1 MSVARPKKPVDDY
14 EEVITELKT
23 RVQVLEGETDTAV
36 TERENFTADYE
47 HLKTTNRVRGDARL
61 LKCSVCVF
69 ACVYI
74 SSFGLKQAE
83 ACLQRLRD
91 VTDVHRKHVS
101 YHCAH

>member
-47 HLKTTNRVRGDARL
+47 HLKTTNRVLAPYS
-61 LKCSVCVF
+61 CSYMYMYWIVNVL
-69 ACVYI
+69 
-74 SSFGLKQAE
+74 SG
-83 ACLQRLRD
+83 R
-91 VTDVHRKHVS
+91 
-101 YHCAH
+101 